1 MQQLNDEQL
10 AELIDWA
17 QRDPIGWMRE
27 ILGATVWPT
36 QARIIESVRDNKR
49 TAVRSCHGIG
59 KSFLASHLALWF
71 LYAHPNSI
79 VATTAPSF
87 RQVEKILWQEI
98 GKAAKNARAP
108 LGGKVLNTEIKITP
122 GWYGFGFSSDDPTSA
137 QGLHAEHVLLIYDE
151 AAGLG
156 DELCEAL
163 EGALTSGHC
172 RLLSIGNPTSPVSW
186 FAREFRTPGTERF
199 VVPALDT
206 PNFTKFGI
214 TLDDLTSGEWERKV
228 GGAKMPT
235 PWLITPEWVSD
246 KIKRWGVESP
256 AFKSRVLAEFPDAG
270 DDTLIPLSWIEAAQQ
285 RTIELDPKVKH
296 PDELAVDVARFG
308 GDETVIGRRRGVI
321 ERGSIYR
328 VHAAHRGYDTMQT
341 AGAVARAMVETGATV
356 AKIDANGVGGG
367 VYDRIKEQGKWRV
380 SALNAGEGAHDP
392 DRFVNARAEWFWN
405 LRDLFEQGLVDIDPN
420 DDDLLGQL
428 SALKFKVDSKGR
440 ILIESKQ
447 DMRKRGMPSPDR
459 ADTMAMAYAPG
470 SKTASKLVNA
480 MRRVRA

>member
-1 MQQLNDEQL
+1 
-10 AELIDWA
+10 
-17 QRDPIGWMRE
+17 MRE
-27 ILGATVWPT
+27 ILGATVWDM

-59 KSFLASHLALWF
+59 KSFLASHVALWF
-71 LYAHPNSI
+71 LNAHPNSI
-79 VATTAPSF
+79 VATTAPTF

-98 GKAAKNARAP
+98 GKAVALAPAP
-108 LGGKVLNTEIKITP
+108 LGGKVLNTEIKIAP
-122 GWYGFGFSSDDPTSA
+122 GWYAFGFSSDDPTSA
-137 QGLHAEHVLLIYDE
+137 QGIHAEHVLIIYDE
-151 AAGLG
+151 ASGLT

-172 RLLSIGNPTSPVSW
+172 RLLSIGNPTSPTSW
-186 FAREFRTPGTERF
+186 FAREFKTPGTERF
-199 VVPALDT
+199 AVSALDT
-206 PNFTKFGI
+206 PNFTEFGI
-214 TLDDLTSGEWERKV
+214 TLEDLTSGEWERKV
-228 GGAKMPT
+228 NGAKMPA
-235 PWLITPEWVSD
+235 PWLITPEWTAD
-246 KIKRWGVESP
+246 KVKRWGVESP

-285 RTIELDPKVKH
+285 RTIELDAKVKH

-328 VHAAHRGYDTMQT
+328 VHGAHRGFDTMQT

-367 VYDRIKEQGKWRV
+367 VFDRLKEQGKWKV
-380 SALNAGEGAHDP
+380 AALNAGEAAHDP
-392 DRFVNARAEWFWN
+392 ERFVNARAEWFWN
-405 LRDLFEQGLVDIDPN
+405 LRGLFEQGLVDIDPN

-428 SALKFKVDSKGR
+428 SALKFKVDSRGR

-459 ADTMAMAYAPG
+459 ADTMAMAYATS
-470 SKTASKLVNA
+470 SKSASAFVDA